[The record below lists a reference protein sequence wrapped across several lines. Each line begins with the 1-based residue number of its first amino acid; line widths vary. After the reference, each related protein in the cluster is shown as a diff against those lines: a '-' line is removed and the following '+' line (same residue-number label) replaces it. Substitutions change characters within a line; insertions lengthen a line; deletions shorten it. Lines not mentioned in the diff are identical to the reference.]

1 MLKVYHFEI
10 FSTLVCQLAKTRI
23 ILCFIFHHIY
33 FIVSFSGV
41 ILRQG
46 LVTKEPTAVYVKI
59 KRGVMVACCFCVL
72 GVQKPL
78 VACDVCTPVS
88 LARHSASVA

>member
-1 MLKVYHFEI
+1 MG
-10 FSTLVCQLAKTRI
+10 QLAKSRM

-41 ILRQG
+41 ILCQG
-46 LVTKEPTAVYVKI
+46 LVTKGPTAVYVKI
-59 KRGVMVACCFCVL
+59 KRSTVCCFCVL